1 MDWNVLPCL
10 SPRPDTEGR
19 ICLSSLESVPVR
31 SEEQQQN
38 YLNELIDEDNNFQ
51 SSYLILKLEF

>member
-1 MDWNVLPCL
+1 MLKKVKKIKFNSNVLPCL

-31 SEEQQQN
+31 SEEQKKIFKR
-38 YLNELIDEDNNFQ
+38 IDR
-51 SSYLILKLEF
+51 